1 MTPKQSNTR
10 EFDDLAE
17 SVLQLLRNIY
27 GDSKKAAPKCIYIAY
42 SGGIDSSVLLDVC
55 VQLRDKKLL
64 PCQLKAWHINHR
76 LNPAADEWQEHCRS
90 KCAESELEFVATKI
104 KPVSP
109 SAKKV
114 PANESVEMFARR
126 SRYQTWQEGLRPG
139 EILLQAHHQ
148 SDQAETLLLR
158 LARGSTNLKG
168 IPQLRDI
175 NSKDSDR
182 DLLSSA
188 GVDLAKLALV
198 ARPFLQLSKETINSY
213 ALQQKLS
220 HIQDPSNA
228 DPVHERNF
236 VRNEIIPKLKSKWPA
251 VERSLAKSALRLNH
265 LHSQQESEL
274 QTFRP
279 ASKPKIYPVE
289 QVLTLTEHR
298 TTLLGDGVE
307 FERLILTWMKH
318 LGLAPPP
325 VRAIAELQK
334 QLQDPQDTLPLLS
347 WGTGDGS
354 DGERAGSGREY
365 SAGNDEGVGSGGEGS
380 AGNDEGVG
388 SGGEGS
394 AGNDEGVGSGRE
406 YFVGG
411 GEIRYYQD
419 CLYAMRSLQAE
430 TPKEIALGPV
440 LEKLAKGDKKQVIPY
455 AIGEILVGKIEPSTK
470 IPAAGSSHYELE
482 LAWGELATEKDIVL
496 TCRKLLSDSPATQA
510 QKGNNKQAGKS
521 EEGLIQPPQL
531 KKFLQEHSIF
541 PWLRGCLPLLFC
553 DNRFTGALGCCKPHT
568 KSQPKLKITWDLS
581 CLSLTTKV

>member
-10 EFDDLAE
+10 EFDDLTD

-55 VQLRDKKLL
+55 VRLRDKKLL

-76 LNPAADEWQEHCRS
+76 LNPAADEWEEHCRS

-236 VRNEIIPKLKSKWPA
+236 VRNEIIPKLKGKWPA
-251 VERSLAKSALRLNH
+251 VESSLAKSALRLNH
-265 LHSQQESEL
+265 LHRQQESEL
-274 QTFRP
+274 QTFRL

-289 QVLTLTEHR
+289 QVLALTEHR

-307 FERLILTWMKH
+307 FERLILTWMKQ

-347 WGTGDGS
+347 WG
-354 DGERAGSGREY
+354 
-365 SAGNDEGVGSGGEGS
+365 
-380 AGNDEGVG
+380 
-388 SGGEGS
+388 
-394 AGNDEGVGSGRE
+394 
-406 YFVGG
+406 G

-430 TPKEIALGPV
+430 TSKEIALGPV

-455 AIGEILVGKIEPSTK
+455 AIGEIFVEKVEPSAET
-470 IPAAGSSHYELE
+470 PATGSSHYELE

-496 TCRKLLSDSPATQA
+496 TCRKLLSDSSATQA
-510 QKGNNKQAGKS
+510 QKGNNEQASKS
-521 EEGLIQPPQL
+521 EEGRIQPPQL
-531 KKFLQEHSIF
+531 KKLLQEHSIF

-553 DNRFTGALGCCKPHT
+553 DNQFTGALGCSKPHT

-581 CLSLTTKV
+581 CLSLTTKI